1 MISVFNTMV
10 TKTFV
15 RKGID
20 KSMMVVVAPQEGL
33 KPTLK

>member
-1 MISVFNTMV
+1 MINVFNTMV

-20 KSMMVVVAPQEGL
+20 KSMTVFVAPQRL